1 MFLFV
6 SPHLDDVAL
15 SCGGWVARLTA
26 AGQAV
31 TIATLC
37 TADAP
42 DDWPLSPAA
51 QHEHRQWQLG
61 DRPYQ
66 RRRIEDEQAC
76 RVLGAHPVHLGLLD
90 AVYRHD
96 ENGAPL
102 YSNNSF
108 IGGDI
113 HPFDRQ
119 AYYPHIEAALA
130 PLLSAATQ
138 VYAPLAIGE
147 HVDHVLVRLAV
158 EALTPSDRLCY
169 YEDFPYAEADE
180 TLKRADYFIARC
192 IALTRHEIETRV
204 RAIACYAS
212 QVRVMFGSAEAMS
225 DRLHRYIARVGGE
238 RYWSKNWLRDQ

>member
-42 DDWPLSPAA
+42 DDRPLSPAA
-51 QHEHRQWQLG
+51 QREHRQWQLG
-61 DRPYQ
+61 DRPYRQ
-66 RRRIEDEQAC
+66 RRIEDERAC
-76 RVLGAHPVHLGLLD
+76 RVLGAQPVHLGLLD
-90 AVYRHD
+90 AVYRCD

-102 YSNNSF
+102 YSDNF
-108 IGGDI
+108 IGGDV
-113 HPFDRQ
+113 HPFDQR

-130 PLLSAATQ
+130 PLLAAATQ
-138 VYAPLAIGE
+138 VCGPLAIGG
-147 HVDHVLVRLAV
+147 HVDHVLVRRAV

-169 YEDFPYAEADE
+169 YEDFPYAEAGE
-180 TLKRADYFIARC
+180 PLERADPLVARC
-192 IALTRHEIETRV
+192 IALTTHEIETRV

-225 DRLHRYIARVGGE
+225 DRLRRYIARVGGE
-238 RYWSKNWLRDQ
+238 RYWSKDRSKDR